1 MTTDNV
7 QRTVN
12 TQPQDVVEID
22 LGEVFGILLHWL
34 WLIVLVGLVCGASG
48 YLFSRF
54 VLPEEFESTTK
65 IYVLDKSSNNN
76 NSSNTYSDLQV
87 GSQLTKD
94 YAELITS
101 RTVLETVI
109 QDLGLNYRYE
119 DFVKKVDV
127 TTPTDTRIVAITVTD
142 TDPEMAQKMADDI
155 RKVAS
160 NHITKVMAIDA
171 VNVVEEANFPDE
183 KSAPSCGKWAAVSA
197 LIGVLIVCAGL
208 VIRYVTDD
216 TIKTS
221 DDVQRYLDL
230 STLALIPLDNSTVE
244 DIGSRKFMKK
254 AKKKKQK
261 GGSVK
266 TPALDNAYEETPDA
280 HTHSMNAGKHPQ
292 KTTAQTDRRKAETLP
307 PKPDQTEEKKA
318 IENDETFDISA
329 QIFDILDDDNN
340 ISNIQ

>member
-1 MTTDNV
+1 MTTENG

-12 TQPQDVVEID
+12 TQQPDVVEID

-34 WLIVLVGLVCGASG
+34 WLIVLVGLVCGAAG

-54 VLPEEFESTTK
+54 VLPEEFQSTTK

-160 NHITKVMAIDA
+160 THITKVMAIDA
-171 VNVVEEANFPDE
+171 VNVVEDANFPDA
-183 KSAPSCGKWAAVSA
+183 KSAPSCGKWAAISA
-197 LIGVLIVCAGL
+197 LIGILIVCAGL
-208 VIRYVTDD
+208 IIRYVTDD

-230 STLALIPLDNSTVE
+230 STLALIPFDDSTVE
-244 DIGSRKFMKK
+244 DISNRKNRMK
-254 AKKKKQK
+254 AKAKQPKDIAGKKL
-261 GGSVK
+261 
-266 TPALDNAYEETPDA
+266 ALDNAYEEASDKRNHA
-280 HTHSMNAGKHPQ
+280 GNSEKHTVKADTKADH
-292 KTTAQTDRRKAETLP
+292 RKAEAPLS
-307 PKPDQTEEKKA
+307 KPDPEKEKEA
-318 IENDETFDISA
+318 IENDETFDIND

-340 ISNIQ
+340 IKNIK